1 MPSAPLPNPSGDT
14 RPSILRRPP
23 ETTPRG
29 DSDPPWSSSL
39 RRQLAGTHWLTLV
52 SLVVLLTAVVLAQ
65 LWITG
70 VEFPADVGRDV
81 GGAVD
86 DAVKWLT
93 QEVSWLFDGI
103 SNAITIV
110 LVKLQQGL
118 LWMPW
123 SMLIIV
129 VGLLAWRTVGW
140 LAAWFAVAALLFIG
154 FMGLWDSAMETLALV
169 ITSVSLALLIG
180 IPLGIAGARS
190 RLVES
195 LTRPFLDVMQTMPI
209 FVYLVPAVLFF
220 GLGNVPAV
228 MATIIYAV
236 PPSIRLTTLGIRQV
250 SPEVV
255 EAARSFGTT
264 PTQLLLK
271 VQMPMALP
279 TIMAGVN
286 QTTMLALAM
295 VVVAAMV
302 SAGGLG
308 EDVLRATNRQEP
320 GNSVIAGLSIV
331 LLAIIIDRITQSVAK
346 GRKILAE

>member
-1 MPSAPLPNPSGDT
+1 MSAR
-14 RPSILRRPP
+14 RPSP
-23 ETTPRG
+23 EGIQEPIPGADLEPTWTA
-29 DSDPPWSSSL
+29 SF
-39 RRQLAGTHWLTLV
+39 RRQLANTRWLTLV
-52 SLVVLLTAVVLAQ
+52 SLVFLLVSVVLVQ
-65 LWITG
+65 LWVTG
-70 VEFPADVGRDV
+70 AAFPADVGREV
-81 GGAVD
+81 GNVID
-86 DAVKWLT
+86 DSVKWVT
-93 QEVSWLFDGI
+93 REASWLFDGL
-103 SNAITIV
+103 SDAVTIA
-110 LVKLQQGL
+110 LVRLQQAL
-118 LWMPW
+118 LWIPW
-123 SMLIIV
+123 STFIIV
-129 VGLLAWRTVGW
+129 VGLLTWRSVGW

-190 RLVES
+190 SLVES

-236 PPSIRLTTLGIRQV
+236 PPAIRLTTLGIRQV

-264 PTQLLLK
+264 PIQLLLK
-271 VQMPMALP
+271 VQLPMALP

-295 VVVAAMV
+295 MVIAAMV

-331 LLAIIIDRITQSVAK
+331 FLAIVIDRITQAVGK
-346 GRKILAE
+346 EQKMLAE